1 MGHVPHLY
9 LPPPW
14 PDGTLQ
20 LSDAHQRHLRK
31 VLRRGEGETVSYTDG
46 RGLIGSGRLL
56 DGRVERGDELS
67 VPRPTSATLVVA
79 PPSSRDR
86 LRFLVEKTAE
96 LGVSRLLWVRT
107 SRTEGRPPAADKA
120 RAWAIAAL
128 EQSRGAWMAE
138 LGTTDLEDLDPG
150 DLIVADPDGSDQP
163 PPSGRQTLL
172 VGPEGGL
179 APEEVPP
186 GAALLSLGPTVLRVE
201 TAAIAATCALIRRRA
216 PSVEH

>member
-14 PDGTLQ
+14 PDPTLH
-20 LSDAHQRHLRK
+20 LSNAQQRHLHK
-31 VLRRGEGETVSYTDG
+31 VLKRGEGETVTYTDG
-46 RGLIGSGRLL
+46 GGLMGSGRLL
-56 DGRVERGDELS
+56 DGRVKRGDEVS

-96 LGVSRLLWVRT
+96 LGISRLQWVRT

-120 RAWAIAAL
+120 RAWAISAL
-128 EQSRGAWMAE
+128 EQSRGAWMPE
-138 LGTTDLEDLDPG
+138 LGTTELDDLDPA
-150 DLIVADPDGSDQP
+150 DLIVAHPEGADQP
-163 PPSGRQTLL
+163 PYGRLTLL

-179 APEEVPP
+179 TPEEIPS

-201 TAAIAATCALIRRRA
+201 TAAVAATFALIRRRA